1 MQQLN
6 TREVVRKVATNCVD
20 WLNKDSRLVQF
31 NYYKNRNK
39 LWLSLEAFRRYL
51 DKLLYH
57 IVDARVGTD
66 SELDLGHYYLT
77 CPSNKNYIVV
87 KRSKRR
93 LPKTPAA
100 YIGWVDWD
108 IHRQSSLSPALSS
121 LFVAVIYNRSGGW
134 DPTSTNLT
142 HRLSLLHASILSQV
156 LVQSL
161 FNLQDGEV
169 DLVNKPL
176 PSQDVRCR
184 IGSYEMLYDHL
195 MQEWRIWKKS

>member
-1 MQQLN
+1 MQQIN
-6 TREVVRKVATNCVD
+6 TQQVVRKFATNCVD
-20 WLNKDSRLVQF
+20 WLNKDSRLDNF
-31 NYYKNRNK
+31 NYHSRPK
-39 LWLSLEAFRRYL
+39 LSLSLSVFRQYL
-51 DKLLYH
+51 DKFLYH
-57 IVDARVGTD
+57 MVESRLGTD
-66 SELDLGHYYLT
+66 SEVDLGHYRLT
-77 CPSNKNYIVV
+77 SQADKNYVVV

-108 IHRQSSLSPALSS
+108 IHRVEDTSTLSEL
-121 LFVAVIYNRSGGW
+121 LVGFIYNQRNW
-134 DPTSTNLT
+134 DADSTNLSS
-142 HRLSLLHASILSQV
+142 RISLMHASILSQV

-161 FNLQDGEV
+161 FNLQDGGV

>member
-1 MQQLN
+1 MQQIN
-6 TREVVRKVATNCVD
+6 TQEVVRKFATNCVD
-20 WLNKDSRLVQF
+20 WLNKDSRLAEF
-31 NYYKNRNK
+31 NYNKRNK
-39 LWLSLEAFRRYL
+39 LWLSLEAFRQYL
-51 DKLLYH
+51 DKLLYSL
-57 IVDARVGTD
+57 VDDKVGTD
-66 SELDLGHYYLT
+66 SDLDLGHYHLT
-77 CPSNKNYIVV
+77 ASSNKNYVVV

-108 IHRQSSLSPALSS
+108 IHPQVLNRDVLSS
-121 LFVAVIYNRSGGW
+121 KFVKVIYNGSGDW
-134 DPTSTNLT
+134 DRVSTTLS

-161 FNLQDGEV
+161 FNIQYSGV

-176 PSQDVRCR
+176 PSRDVRCR

>member
-1 MQQLN
+1 MQQIN
-6 TREVVRKVATNCVD
+6 TQEVVQKFATNCVD
-20 WLNKDSRLVQF
+20 WLNKDSRIVEF
-31 NYYKNRNK
+31 NYNKRSK
-39 LWLSLEAFRRYL
+39 LWLSLEAFRQYL

-57 IVDARVGTD
+57 IVDDRVGTD
-66 SELDLGHYYLT
+66 SELDLGHYHLT
-77 CPSNKNYIVV
+77 SSSNKNYVVV
-87 KRSKRR
+87 KCSKRR

-108 IHRQSSLSPALSS
+108 IHPRALNRDVLYSK
-121 LFVAVIYNRSGGW
+121 FVKVIYTGSGEW
-134 DPTSTNLT
+134 DSVSTNLA

-161 FNLQDGEV
+161 FNLQDGGV

-176 PSQDVRCR
+176 PSQDVKCR